1 MTIVAIVLC
10 LLFSALFSGMEIAFL
25 ATTKT
30 ELQVL
35 EAKTNRRRKKLQTFY
50 KQRDTVITSLL
61 IGNNLVLVLL
71 AWFATRQ
78 MEYLGIQFGNPSTH
92 LIVETLLLTAVVLII
107 GEFFPKLLFR
117 RFAAKILYA
126 LSPLLYLQV
135 ELFRPLTFVFKK
147 ISDVLIRPWVGESGI
162 QDDQEDGSSE
172 DLENFIR
179 QQSNLSEVCENDLN
193 VDLFKNALILKDLR
207 VRECL
212 VPRTSIVA
220 HNLSEGKEVL
230 RQKFL
235 ESMHSRIIVYN
246 DDIDHILGYV
256 HHFEVLS
263 SEATVES
270 LIRPLYVA
278 PESKSAR
285 DLLEDMLN
293 SHFHMAWVVDEYGG
307 TAGIVTLEDIVEE
320 VVGEIEDEHDESES
334 PFVAQGNKEWSVR
347 GSVEVDILNDALS
360 LDIPTGD
367 YETISGYILHGVGE
381 MPNQGQ
387 TIVLDHFELK
397 ILDTSASR
405 ILHLKLMDL
414 RP

>member
-126 LSPLLYLQV
+126 LSPLLYIQV

-147 ISDVLIRPWVGESGI
+147 ISDILIRPWVGESGI
-162 QDDQEDGSSE
+162 QGDQEDGSSE

-179 QQSNLSEVCENDLN
+179 QQSNLSEDGENDLN

-285 DLLEDMLN
+285 DLLD
-293 SHFHMAWVVDEYGG
+293 VDKPKNC
-307 TAGIVTLEDIVEE
+307 L
-320 VVGEIEDEHDESES
+320 
-334 PFVAQGNKEWSVR
+334 
-347 GSVEVDILNDALS
+347 
-360 LDIPTGD
+360 
-367 YETISGYILHGVGE
+367 
-381 MPNQGQ
+381 
-387 TIVLDHFELK
+387 
-397 ILDTSASR
+397 
-405 ILHLKLMDL
+405 
-414 RP
+414 

>member
-1 MTIVAIVLC
+1 MIIVAIVIC
-10 LLFSALFSGMEIAFL
+10 LVLSALFSGMEIAFL

-35 EAKTNRRRKKLQTFY
+35 ETTSNRSRPKLQTFY
-50 KQRDTVITSLL
+50 GQRDTVITSLL

-71 AWFATRQ
+71 AWFTTKQ
-78 MEYLGIQFGNPSTH
+78 IEHLGIQFGNPSTH
-92 LIVETLLLTAVVLII
+92 LLVESLILTAIVLIL

-117 RFAAKILYA
+117 RFAARILHT

-135 ELFRPLTFVFKK
+135 ELFRPLTFIFKRT
-147 ISDVLIRPWVGESGI
+147 SDLIIRPWRTENQPNKEES
-162 QDDQEDGSSE
+162 SSE

-179 QQSNLSEVCENDLN
+179 QQSVLSEDGENDLN

-220 HNLSEGKEVL
+220 HNLSEGKDVL

-235 ESMHSRIIVYN
+235 DSMHSRIVVYN

-263 SEATVES
+263 SGASVES
-270 LIRPLYVA
+270 LIRPLYVT

-320 VVGEIEDEHDESES
+320 VVGEIEDEHDESE
-334 PFVAQGNKEWSVR
+334 PPYVALGHNEWSVK
-347 GSVEVDILNDALS
+347 GSVEVDLLNDALS

-367 YETISGYILHGVGE
+367 YETISGYILHGMGE
-381 MPNQGQ
+381 IPNKGQ
-387 TIVLDHFELK
+387 VFALDHFQLK

-405 ILHLKLMDL
+405 ILHLKLVDL
-414 RP
+414 RVE